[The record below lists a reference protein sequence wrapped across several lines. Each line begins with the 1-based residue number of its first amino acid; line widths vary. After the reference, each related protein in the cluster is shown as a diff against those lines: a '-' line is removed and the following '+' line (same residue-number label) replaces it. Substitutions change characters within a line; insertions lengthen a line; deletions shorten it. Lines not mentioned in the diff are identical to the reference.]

1 MRLFIAADI
10 NIRAKDLIAKK
21 QEILKRELDQDLNWV
36 KKENWHLTLKFLGD
50 STESEKD
57 KLITALK
64 EIDYNLNNNY
74 IQFDHLDAF
83 PNQTHPKVLYLAV
96 AKGEKLLKSI
106 YNKTENKLLDYDFE
120 AEQRDFIP
128 HLTIA
133 RSKNKYPDLNDKLLD
148 KNFLNIYANIEQIT
162 LYESQL
168 KSDGPEY
175 IELFSI
181 K

>member
-10 NIRAKDLIAKK
+10 NMRAKNLIAKK
-21 QEILKRELDQDLNWV
+21 QEILKRELKEDLNWV
-36 KKENWHLTLKFLGD
+36 KKENWHLTIKFLGD
-50 STESEKD
+50 STESEKE

-64 EIDYNLNNNY
+64 EIDYNLTANY

-83 PNQTHPKVLYLAV
+83 PNQSHPKVLYLAV
-96 AKGEKLLKSI
+96 NKGKNILTDI
-106 YNKTENKLLDYDFE
+106 YNKTENKLLNYGFE
-120 AEQRDFIP
+120 ADERDFIP

-133 RSKNKYPDLNDKLLD
+133 RSKSEYPNLNAKLLD

-162 LYESQL
+162 LYESRL
-168 KSDGPEY
+168 KNDGPEY

>member
-10 NIRAKDLIAKK
+10 NMRAKDLIAKK
-21 QEILKRELDQDLNWV
+21 QEILKKELEQNLNWV
-36 KKENWHLTLKFLGD
+36 TKENWHLTLKFLGE
-50 STESEKD
+50 STESEKE

-64 EIDYNLNNNY
+64 EINYNLTDDY

-83 PNQTHPKVLYLAV
+83 PNQSHPKVLYLAV
-96 AKGEKLLKSI
+96 AEGKNILAEI
-106 YNKTENKLLDYDFE
+106 YNKTESKLIDYGFE
-120 AEQRDFIP
+120 ADQRGFVP

-133 RSKNKYPDLNDKLLD
+133 RSKNEYPDLNSRLLD
-148 KNFLNIYANIEQIT
+148 KHFLNIYANIEQIT
-162 LYESQL
+162 LYESRL